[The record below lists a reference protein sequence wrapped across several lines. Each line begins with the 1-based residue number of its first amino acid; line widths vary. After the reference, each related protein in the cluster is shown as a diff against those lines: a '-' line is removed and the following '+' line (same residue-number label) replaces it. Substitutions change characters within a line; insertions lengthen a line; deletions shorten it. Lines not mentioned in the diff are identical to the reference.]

1 MAYKIE
7 KGYVIAYLHKERE
20 GGDRRGKNN
29 TTFPYMLDV
38 RRVTFSLQIDFLL
51 YETLWSCPF
60 KLEPTL
66 HIQVHTYILCV
77 CAYYYMC
84 VHAWRPLSISPVPT
98 IYLVLHMSAH
108 TFTCMWLYPFQLHV
122 HVFASVSVTPRTKTL
137 IFIVFPSLV
146 NNPPPSLLTPTHPPN
161 SNYCMPI
168 HV

>member
-1 MAYKIE
+1 MWKSAWERSSGSGWKGKSLDHLLGDVAYKIE
-7 KGYVIAYLHKERE
+7 KRYVIDYLHKEKE

-60 KLEPTL
+60 QLEPTL
-66 HIQVHTYILCV
+66 HIKVHTYILCV

-98 IYLVLHMSAH
+98 IYIHITNPYWYLVLHMSAH
-108 TFTCMWLYPFQLHV
+108 NVHMYVVILISASCWCLYICFL
-122 HVFASVSVTPRTKTL
+122 
-137 IFIVFPSLV
+137 
-146 NNPPPSLLTPTHPPN
+146 
-161 SNYCMPI
+161 
-168 HV
+168 